1 MKVLAKKYVF
11 TDVGEDFDQLGI
23 LKKTI
28 SRNLHIGPKCSYAFL
43 HLTLQEYM
51 AALHI
56 ALVYPSDF
64 DLDWLIHE
72 RVVVRFLAGIC
83 RHDDYHSHPLHLEL
97 IQQLGSNLHAFQ
109 FVHCA
114 YECPSIMHSVKFSKN
129 DVLEVT
135 PLVSFDW
142 YVTGYCIS
150 HFDRRWALTISDST
164 CTREENVDL
173 LFKGF
178 RSSPNT
184 CSSFSARCWY

>member
-11 TDVGEDFDQLGI
+11 TDVGEDFNQLGI
-23 LKKTI
+23 LKKTT

-83 RHDDYHSHPLHLEL
+83 RHDNYHSHSLHLEL
-97 IQQLGSNLHAFQ
+97 IQQLGSNLHVHQ
-109 FVHCA
+109 LVHCA

-142 YVTGYCIS
+142 YIYVTGYCIS

-173 LFKGF
+173 L
-178 RSSPNT
+178 
-184 CSSFSARCWY
+184 AV